1 MSEFLYYTFIFSLEG
16 VLNFILDFIF
26 SFLHSWGGSI
36 ILLSL
41 VVNIFLL
48 KIFIYTDKKAEF
60 ERERKNKLDARIKA
74 WKSVYKKAKL
84 FAFTQTLYRQNNY
97 HPIYALSALG
107 GLLVQIPFFYAM
119 WFVIKNNE
127 LLQGVP
133 FLWISDLSK
142 PDSAIFGLHLLPIL
156 MTIITLINV
165 FITSKE
171 KGARLQGSLI
181 AIIFLVLLY
190 NMPSALVLYW
200 TTNMVFALG
209 KCAIKF
215 YSTPK
220 FILKEATL
228 CRD

>member
-1 MSEFLYYTFIFSLEG
+1 MSEFLYFVFIFSLES
-16 VLNFILDFIF
+16 VLSFILEFIF
-26 SFLHSWGGSI
+26 GSVKSWGLSI

-41 VVNIFLL
+41 LVNVFLL

-60 ERERKNKLDARIKA
+60 EKERKSRLDARIKA

-84 FAFTQTLYRQNNY
+84 FAFTQTLYRQNHY
-97 HPIYALSALG
+97 HPIYSLSALG

-119 WFVIKNNE
+119 WFVIKNNDN
-127 LLQGVP
+127 LSGIS
-133 FLWISDLSK
+133 FLWIEDLSK
-142 PDSAIFGLHLLPIL
+142 ADSVLGVHILPIL

-165 FITSKE
+165 FISSKE
-171 KGARLQGSLI
+171 KGARIQGSLI
-181 AIIFLVLLY
+181 ALIFLVLLY

-209 KCAIKF
+209 KCAIKL

-220 FILKEATL
+220 SILKEATL